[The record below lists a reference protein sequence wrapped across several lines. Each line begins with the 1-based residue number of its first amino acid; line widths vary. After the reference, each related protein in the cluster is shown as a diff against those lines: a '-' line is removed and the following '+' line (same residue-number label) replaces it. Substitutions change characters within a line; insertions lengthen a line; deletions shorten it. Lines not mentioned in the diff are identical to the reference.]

1 MGIKSF
7 YNVGPVTLVASGD
20 SPVRLDSG
28 NLRNGIEIV
37 NNTAY
42 WVYVGVIKAGDIVP
56 DDATLTDSTGAVRV
70 IPPRSFIR
78 EPWTDSLH
86 VYAVGS
92 SAIDIDVFEYGTDTE
107 VSSTFGT
114 YGESLLAT
122 VVDTSAARIMTQER
136 GTFTNLTADGIAYSG
151 PCVLRRVIVNTG
163 SAGSVV
169 VYDNTSAAGTKVA
182 TINGANPGV
191 FDYGCTV
198 SNGVYIDL
206 AAGQDVT
213 VIVEPV

>member
-1 MGIKSF
+1 MPDGSTR
-7 YNVGPVTLVASGD
+7 GPVTLSGTSATVYTLEALVD
-20 SPVRLDSG
+20 TEGTLSTDFDLCVGAWVKPSADTYWNIALDKS
-28 NLRNGIEIV
+28 L
-37 NNTAY
+37 TA
-42 WVYVGVIKAGDIVP
+42 VGGTPSTSSLTVWKAGQTY
-56 DDATLTDSTGAVRV
+56 TLG
-70 IPPRSFIR
+70 
-78 EPWTDSLH
+78 
-86 VYAVGS
+86 
-92 SAIDIDVFEYGTDTE
+92 SAIGD
-107 VSSTFGT
+107 
-114 YGESLLAT
+114 LAGVET
-122 VVDTSAARIMTQER
+122 AVTALAAAVDTSASRVMTQER

-151 PCVLRRVIVNTG
+151 PCVLRRVVVNTG
-163 SAGSVV
+163 AAGSVV